1 MDQVRKNRRLSLE
14 RGDLLP
20 TLLLSPTL
28 FVVVFVMIIPLVYG
42 LIISFHASKAGSV
55 INSDNY
61 VGLSNYIKMFK
72 DATLMKVTVNTLEF
86 AFLAT
91 AGDLIIGT
99 LISVLLTRVQR
110 RMSQFLRA
118 VYLIPLLISP
128 LIVGL
133 IWKFIFDPVSGPFY
147 YVLSLFGVTLS
158 QVPGLSSEKT
168 AMLCVVVAH
177 WWQVVPF
184 VILVVS
190 AGLTSISNDIYE
202 AAYLDGAHGF
212 KLFFYI
218 TLPLLTGIYMVIL
231 VVSGVDTIKVF
242 DIIYALTSGGPN
254 NSTMS
259 LSIYAFRSA
268 FKANDMGYAMSVS
281 IYTMVLTMIVFGIP
295 FIKYNLKRDNEG

>member
-1 MDQVRKNRRLSLE
+1 MKNKRSSTRISLE
-14 RGDLLP
+14 KGDFLP

-28 FVVVFVMIIPLVYG
+28 FIVLVVMIVPFFYG
-42 LIISFHASKAGSV
+42 LYISLYAYKVGGRLDGETF
-55 INSDNY
+55 
-61 VGLSNYIKMFK
+61 VGLANYLRLFK
-72 DATLMKVTVNTLEF
+72 DETLGKVTWNTLEF
-86 AFLAT
+86 ALLAT
-91 AGDLIIGT
+91 SGDLFFGT
-99 LISVLLTRVQR
+99 LIAVLLTKVSR
-110 RMSQFLRA
+110 RRSDVLRA

-133 IWKFIFDPVSGPFY
+133 IWKFIFDPASGPFY
-147 YVLSLFGVTLS
+147 YVLSLVHLGIS

-190 AGLTSISNDIYE
+190 AGLTSIPADVYE
-202 AAYLDGAHGF
+202 AAYLDGASGL
-212 KLFFYI
+212 KLFFKI

-242 DIIYALTSGGPN
+242 DLIYSLTSGGPS

-259 LSIYAFRSA
+259 LSIYAYRTA
-268 FKANDMGYAMSVS
+268 FKTNDMGYAMAISLF
-281 IYTMVLTMIVFGIP
+281 TMVLTMLLFGIP
-295 FIKYNLKRDNEG
+295 FIKYNIKRDEEG